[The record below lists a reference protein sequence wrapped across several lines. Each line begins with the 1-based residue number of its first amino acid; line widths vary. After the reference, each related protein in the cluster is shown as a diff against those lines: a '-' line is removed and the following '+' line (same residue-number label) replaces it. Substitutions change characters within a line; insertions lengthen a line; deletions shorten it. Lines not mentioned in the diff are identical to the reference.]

1 MQEETMTFGRHFLAA
16 AAIGLAGLASGAA
29 AAPRTVAGIVFQQ
42 DQFFRTIQLGM
53 QAAAKANGATLLE
66 ANSDSKPDKEASLIE
81 TYMARGVDAIV
92 ISPISEKASAAA
104 LQRAAD
110 KGIKIVTYN
119 TTVEGNIATA
129 FLTSQQS
136 DLGKTS
142 GVAAK
147 KFIAEK
153 LGGKAKVA
161 ILAFKAA
168 FPEISA
174 QRVGGFVDEI
184 KAGADVTVVSQQ
196 DAWLAEKA
204 VAVASDIITAN
215 PDINII
221 YAANE
226 GGTVGAVQAVRRAG
240 KQGKIFVFGVDGS
253 EQLANFLLD
262 DDNVLQATTAQ
273 QPFEMGSQAVNIAL
287 QAIDGKT
294 AEKKI
299 IVPVLG
305 LTRADPD
312 AVKKFKAMLKTFQ

>member
-1 MQEETMTFGRHFLAA
+1 MRFGHHLLAA
-16 AAIGLAGLASGAA
+16 AALSLALATGAGAA
-29 AAPRTVAGIVFQQ
+29 QHTIAGIVFQQ

-53 QAAAKANGATLLE
+53 EAAAKAAGVTLLE
-66 ANSDSKPDKEASLIE
+66 ANSDSKPDKEASLVD
-81 TYMARGVDAIV
+81 TYMSRGVEAIV

-104 LQRAAD
+104 LQRAVD
-110 KGIKIVTYN
+110 KGIKVITYN
-119 TTVEGNIATA
+119 SPVAGDIATA

-136 DLGKTS
+136 DLGKGS

-147 KFIAEK
+147 KFIADK

-161 ILAFKAA
+161 ILAFKSQ

-184 KAGADVTVVSQQ
+184 KAGAAIDVVAQQ

-215 PDINII
+215 PDLNII

-226 GGTVGAVQAVRRAG
+226 GGTVGAVQAVRRSG

-253 EQLANFLLD
+253 EQLAGFLLD

-273 QPFEMGSQAVNIAL
+273 QPYEMGRQAVDMAL
-287 QAIDGKT
+287 AAVDGKPT
-294 AEKKI
+294 QKSV

-305 LTRADPD
+305 LTRDNPD
-312 AVKKFKAMLKTFQ
+312 GVKKFQDMLKTFQ

>member
-1 MQEETMTFGRHFLAA
+1 MRLRNRLFAA
-16 AAIGLAGLASGAA
+16 AAAMSLVVAAGSALAAE
-29 AAPRTVAGIVFQQ
+29 RTIAGIVFQQ
-42 DQFFRTIQLGM
+42 DQFFHTIQLGM
-53 QAAAKANGATLLE
+53 QAAAKAGGATLLE
-66 ANSDSKPDKEASLIE
+66 ANSESKPDKEASLID

-92 ISPISEKASAAA
+92 ISPISEKASAQA
-104 LQRAAD
+104 LKRAAD
-110 KGIKIVTYN
+110 KGIKVVTYN
-119 TTVEGNIATA
+119 TTVEGDIASA

-142 GVAAK
+142 GEAAK

-161 ILAFKAA
+161 VLAFKAA

-174 QRVGGFVDEI
+174 QRVDGFINEI
-184 KAGADVTVVSQQ
+184 KDGAQIDVVSQQ

-215 PDINII
+215 PDVNII

-240 KQGKIFVFGVDGS
+240 KEGKIFVFGVDGS

-262 DDNVLQATTAQ
+262 PDDVLQATTAQ
-273 QPFEMGSQAVNIAL
+273 QPFEMGKQAVEIAL
-287 QAIDGKT
+287 ATLDGKS

-305 LTRADPD
+305 LTRTDPE
-312 AVKKFKAMLKTFQ
+312 AIKAFKAQLKTFQ

>member
-1 MQEETMTFGRHFLAA
+1 MKFRTCLYAA
-16 AAIGLAGLASGAA
+16 AAFAIVGYASGAA
-29 AAPRTVAGIVFQQ
+29 AASHTIAGIVFQE
-42 DQFFRTIQLGM
+42 DQFFRTIELGM
-53 QAAAKANGATLLE
+53 QAAAKAAGATLLQ
-66 ANSDSKPDKEASLIE
+66 ANSESKPDKEASLID
-81 TYMARGVDAIV
+81 TFTARGVEAIV
-92 ISPISEKASAAA
+92 ISPISEKASATA
-104 LQRAAD
+104 LKRAAD

-119 TTVEGNIATA
+119 TTVTGDIATA

-142 GVAAK
+142 GIAAK
-147 KFIAEK
+147 KFIADK

-161 ILAFKAA
+161 VLAFKAA

-174 QRVGGFVDEI
+174 QRVGGFTDEI
-184 KAGADVTVVSQQ
+184 KSADVQVVGQQ

-215 PDINII
+215 PDLNII

-253 EQLANFLLD
+253 EQLGNFLLD

-273 QPFEMGSQAVNIAL
+273 QPFEMGKQAVEIAIA
-287 QAIDGKT
+287 AIDGK
-294 AEKKI
+294 AAADKNI
-299 IVPVLG
+299 LVPVLG
-305 LTRADPD
+305 LTRTDPD
-312 AVKKFKAMLKTFQ
+312 GVKKFLAMLKTFQ